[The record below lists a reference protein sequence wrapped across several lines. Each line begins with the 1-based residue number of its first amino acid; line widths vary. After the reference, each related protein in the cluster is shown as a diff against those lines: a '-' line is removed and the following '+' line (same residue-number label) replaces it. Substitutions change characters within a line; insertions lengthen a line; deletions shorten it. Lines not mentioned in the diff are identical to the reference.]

1 MQFRLI
7 AFAAVA
13 LSTAAPVMA
22 ADIVYEQP
30 SPPIEQQVSS
40 AYDWSGFYLGAQGG
54 YNWNQATLFGSEVDL
69 DSGSVGAH
77 AGYNFQRG
85 NFVFGIEN
93 DFNYNVEDN
102 GGANA
107 EWDASGRGRVGY
119 ALDRTLF
126 FATAGVAAAG
136 VKVDSL
142 GAGKEDDILIG
153 WTAGGGVE
161 HALSDNILIRGEYR
175 YTDFGN
181 KDFGSTIGEVGATQQ
196 KILIG
201 ASYKF

>member
-1 MQFRLI
+1 MQFRFL

-30 SPPIEQQVSS
+30 SPPTEQQVSS

-54 YNWNQATLFGSEVDL
+54 YNWNQATLFGSEVGL

-102 GGANA
+102 GDANV

-161 HALSDNILIRGEYR
+161 HALTDNILIRGEYR